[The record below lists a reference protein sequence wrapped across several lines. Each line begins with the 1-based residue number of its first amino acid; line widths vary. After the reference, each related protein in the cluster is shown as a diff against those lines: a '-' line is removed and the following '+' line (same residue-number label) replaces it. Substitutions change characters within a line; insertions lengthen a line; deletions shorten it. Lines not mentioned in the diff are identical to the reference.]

1 MVLVSEEEISFVATL
16 GFKSVKIIIF
26 LYHIFQNL
34 NDIQYIYET
43 K

>member
-1 MVLVSEEEISFVATL
+1 MVLVSEDISFVVTL